1 MKRSAAPIRLVF
13 STLLCTIGSSLA
25 ACHAPTACGGC
36 ETTTTDAATSEPRAD
51 LAPGSDGGS
60 NPDGSSAGGDLAMA
74 LGEDCVSAQPL
85 QFVGNRAVINDTTLG
100 RRNDTSASCGGLGAD
115 TVYSLSVFEPY
126 LGVQV
131 IPTGDWMPHVY
142 LKSTCEKPQTV
153 ADICATSAFFT
164 SRFPV
169 GRYFL
174 VVDAD
179 GAGGDYQLTVEQRAS
194 NLGRGE
200 SCSAPRLL
208 SFTGDTATVTTAMN
222 GSSSGPRLRC
232 TSSPGRDI
240 YSLVLGSPQRF
251 EAVATTTT
259 AGVRPVL
266 ALRGAGTLCSSGG
279 DVACVSAISNTATLN
294 TTTPLPAGS
303 YSLIVTDAGGG
314 GGQYTL
320 TVKVSP

>member
-1 MKRSAAPIRLVF
+1 MKSSAAPIRLVF
-13 STLLCTIGSSLA
+13 STLLCAIGSSLA
-25 ACHAPTACGGC
+25 ACHTPTACDGC
-36 ETTTTDAATSEPRAD
+36 ETTQPDAAVPEPLAD
-51 LAPGSDGGS
+51 LAPVSDGS
-60 NPDGSSAGGDLAMA
+60 SDPDGSSGGSDLALA
-74 LGEDCVSAQPL
+74 RGEDCVSAQPL
-85 QFVGNRAVINDTTLG
+85 SFVASRAVLNDTTLG

-115 TVYSLSVFEPY
+115 TVYSISVVEPY
-126 LGVQV
+126 LYVQV
-131 IPTGDWMPHVY
+131 IPTGAWMPHVY
-142 LKSTCEKPQTV
+142 LKSTCETSQT
-153 ADICATSAFFT
+153 AGDICATSAFFT

-179 GAGGDYQLTVEQRAS
+179 GAGGDYQLTVEQRAT

-208 SFTGDTATVTTAMN
+208 SFAGDTATITTTMN
-222 GSSSGPRLRC
+222 GGSGGPRLSC

-240 YSLVLGSPQRF
+240 YSLVLGSPQRVQ
-251 EAVATTTT
+251 AIATTTT

-266 ALRGAGTLCSSGG
+266 ALRGAGPLCQSGSDSACAQGIG
-279 DVACVSAISNTATLN
+279 DTATLN
-294 TTTPLPAGS
+294 TTTPLAAGS
-303 YSLIVTDAGGG
+303 YSLIVTAAGSS